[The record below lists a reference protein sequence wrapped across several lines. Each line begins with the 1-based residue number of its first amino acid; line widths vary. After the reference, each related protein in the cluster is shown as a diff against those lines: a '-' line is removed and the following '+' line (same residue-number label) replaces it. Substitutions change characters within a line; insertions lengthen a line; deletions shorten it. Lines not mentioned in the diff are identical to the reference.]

1 MELRLQVLLLLRC
14 VTVRNDGDL
23 KPLIDVFQKSSPSPA
38 GRDLMDRGTVLS
50 VGSPLEAFS
59 LPQTITYVPHAC
71 VMLVKGIRI
80 S

>member
-1 MELRLQVLLLLRC
+1 
-14 VTVRNDGDL
+14 
-23 KPLIDVFQKSSPSPA
+23 
-38 GRDLMDRGTVLS
+38 MDRGTVLS
-50 VGSPLEAFS
+50 VGSPLGAFS